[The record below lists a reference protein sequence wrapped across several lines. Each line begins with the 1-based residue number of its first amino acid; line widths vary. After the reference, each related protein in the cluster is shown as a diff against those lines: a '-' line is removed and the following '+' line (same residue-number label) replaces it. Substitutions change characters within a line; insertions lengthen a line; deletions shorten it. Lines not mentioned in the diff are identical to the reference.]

1 MKKVLIIS
9 ENYLRSNFMI
19 SDNVQTKFI
28 IPAIETAQEIGF
40 QTIVGSCLYKR
51 LLEGIA
57 NNDLNDNEIELLN
70 IAKRYIGL
78 RSIAEL
84 CTLTTFKINN
94 IGLNSTRDENVET
107 FDVEDTMYVRNH
119 YINQADFYAKR
130 LQEYLLRNS
139 DAFPELDCC
148 DCHNIR
154 KNLYSAASCGIW
166 LGGPRG
172 K

>member
-1 MKKVLIIS
+1 MC
-9 ENYLRSNFMI
+9 
-19 SDNVQTKFI
+19 
-28 IPAIETAQEIGF
+28 GF
-40 QTIVGSCLYKR
+40 LQFQCSCLYKR
-51 LLEGIA
+51 LLAGIA

-107 FDVEDTMYVRNH
+107 FDVEDTMYVRKH

-139 DAFPELDCC
+139 AAFPELDCC

-154 KNLYSAASCGIW
+154 KNLYSAASSGIW